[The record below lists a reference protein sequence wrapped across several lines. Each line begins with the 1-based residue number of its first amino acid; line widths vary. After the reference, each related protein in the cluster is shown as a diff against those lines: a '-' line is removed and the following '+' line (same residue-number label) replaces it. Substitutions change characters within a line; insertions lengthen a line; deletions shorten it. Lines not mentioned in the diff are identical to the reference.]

1 MNTWHTILLVWQG
14 QTTWEL
20 SPILGVFLLGV
31 LTVVIFILVTLF
43 FNLYYRTKLYRL
55 KSGFH
60 AMLSPQINSLSSLR
74 AAMPVIVKELDRSR
88 RYQRTLS
95 VVVLRLEDN
104 NGSIYKNGHQLM
116 PKSQSRRFDVDMHF
130 MHHVQ
135 LGFLIMG
142 SILRDSLRQ
151 CDLATYDS
159 QHNQFILLLPETNL
173 QQAQKVVLRLN
184 RLFFKRNFNMR
195 LLLRRYWNESIASD
209 ILWAFPKS
217 KTWYQ
222 SKDANVNIN
231 LRIYFGLKRM
241 MDFILSMILLP
252 FILPVMGL
260 VALAVWIDSPGPVF
274 FSVEDRPGWKTV

>member
-1 MNTWHTILLVWQG
+1 MNTWHYILVLQK
-14 QTTWEL
+14 QTHWEL

-104 NGSIYKNGHQLM
+104 NGSIYKNGHKVM
-116 PKSQSRRFDVDMHF
+116 PNRQDRRFDVDMHF

-173 QQAQKVVLRLN
+173 QQARKVVLRLN
-184 RLFFKRNFNMR
+184 RLFFKRMLFQ
-195 LLLRRYWNESIASD
+195 LQAGIAE
-209 ILWAFPKS
+209 FPEQGIVFDDLMAKAVQDS
-217 KTWYQ
+217 KPVNDMNIKVKKN
-222 SKDANVNIN
+222 SKEFKVSVN
-231 LRIYFGLKRM
+231 
-241 MDFILSMILLP
+241 S
-252 FILPVMGL
+252 
-260 VALAVWIDSPGPVF
+260 
-274 FSVEDRPGWKTV
+274 